1 MKNLTAPAIP
11 LALALLAVAAVALR
25 AAARRPKPPQAPGTR
40 LAPVMV
46 TAGQSRP
53 PPVVTIGAHDGTRGE
68 MARLPA
74 SMPYCTASTHCLNSS
89 RCAPWV
95 ALVAS
100 EGIAPA
106 CLPKVR

>member
-1 MKNLTAPAIP
+1 MKNLMAPNIP
-11 LALALLAVAAVALR
+11 QALVLLAVTAVALW

-74 SMPYCTASTHCLNSS
+74 SMDRPGSANDQAQHIFHELHADGRHTSCGVCDSQYGA
-89 RCAPWV
+89 A
-95 ALVAS
+95 
-100 EGIAPA
+100 
-106 CLPKVR
+106 